1 MGDLINLVGFLL
13 LGEWVYGSAV
23 ALVDEAAA
31 SLMGPSL
38 QRWLVSWMAAWPRS
52 LIIRRE
58 GRIEADNHGALR
70 LEVGGHGVVDGS
82 MGGRGNRQKI
92 EAPAAPSAM
101 DDIRAPLA
109 SPRRQLLENQYQNQT
124 AKCKELK
131 S

>member
-1 MGDLINLVGFLL
+1 MGDLINFVGFLL
-13 LGEWVYGSAV
+13 LGEWVYASAV

-38 QRWLVSWMAAWPRS
+38 QPWLVSWMAAWPRS

-82 MGGRGNRQKI
+82 MGGRGNRQK
-92 EAPAAPSAM
+92 SRRLRRHWQWTTLTLSWH
-101 DDIRAPLA
+101 RA
-109 SPRRQLLENQYQNQT
+109 RRQLLKKPMPKPNSQV
-124 AKCKELK
+124 
-131 S
+131 